1 MKKNN
6 KIKKA
11 ATMTTIGMTT
21 AAMIAVEMKKAD
33 NEEARKKREREE
45 KVNNL
50 VNLFS
55 IFID

>member
-11 ATMTTIGMTT
+11 ATMATIGMTT

-55 IFID
+55 IFVD